1 MVGLLTLYVSKLVQR
16 PRDEQY
22 PFGYATFEP
31 MLNLFKGIGDAAQ
44 AGPTV
49 RVPDRPPPHGSG
61 DRGACGA
68 YTPEIGDASVDANAA
83 SLADHAETAFGT
95 RPVGDTK
102 RRPDRP

>member
-1 MVGLLTLYVSKLVQR
+1 MTLRKLGQR
-16 PRDEQY
+16 SGSPIVHHRTE
-22 PFGYATFEP
+22 
-31 MLNLFKGIGDAAQ
+31 AAI
-44 AGPTV
+44 A
-49 RVPDRPPPHGSG
+49 
-61 DRGACGA
+61 ACGA